1 MPYAATL
8 DANVLHPHVTV
19 DLLLRLADR
28 GLFRIVWS
36 REILDEVHDS
46 LVRRG
51 LDPARIRSRIEMMER
66 AFPEAMAAGIEAFL
80 PTVPPE
86 VDPGDRHVV
95 AAALAAKADAI
106 VTNNLDHFPT
116 AALSALGLDV
126 QNLDGFLLNQ
136 WTLDS
141 ATVAD
146 VLAEMETDRD
156 RPPRTVPELLDALD
170 RHAPDFIGIVR
181 TGLVE

>member
-8 DANVLHPHVTV
+8 DANVLHPQITV

-36 REILDEVHDS
+36 REILEEVYDS

-51 LDPARIRSRIEMMER
+51 LDADRIRNRIEMMER
-66 AFPEAMAAGIEAFL
+66 AFPEAMAEGIEAFL
-80 PTVPPE
+80 PSVPPE
-86 VDPGDRHVV
+86 VDPGDHHVV
-95 AAALAAKADAI
+95 AAALATKADAI

-116 AALSALGLDV
+116 GALSALGLDV

-141 ATVAD
+141 ATCTD
-146 VLAEMETDRD
+146 VLAEMEADRD
-156 RPPRTVPELLDALD
+156 RPPQTITELLDSLD
-170 RHAPDFIGIVR
+170 RHAPDFVRIVR
-181 TGLVE
+181 TDLFE